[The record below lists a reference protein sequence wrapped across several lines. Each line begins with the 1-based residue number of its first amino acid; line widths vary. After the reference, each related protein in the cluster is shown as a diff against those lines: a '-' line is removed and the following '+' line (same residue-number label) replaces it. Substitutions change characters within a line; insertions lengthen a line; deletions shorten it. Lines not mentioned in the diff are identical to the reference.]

1 MTRILFL
8 WLALIGFWLP
18 WLARPASALQLSA
31 YELAEWQMFA
41 PQVLFGGVGL
51 SRVSFLAGAAAL
63 CVAFG
68 APAGWAWRER
78 RWGELVLIATGA
90 ALAAGT
96 ALPYYPYVLSAYQDP
111 EFATQFWM
119 TVAAVGLAGI
129 LAVLPERW
137 ASTGA
142 MVAVGFA
149 LWWPLSALLTL
160 HPIAE
165 SILAG
170 PWPIGPGPIVY
181 ATSLA
186 LAAVAL
192 FHAATRRRYPFSTG
206 TRTNKEA

>member
-1 MTRILFL
+1 MSSTPFL

-18 WLARPASALQLSA
+18 WLAQPASALQLSA

-41 PQVLFGGVGL
+41 PQVLFGDVGL
-51 SRVSFLAGAAAL
+51 NRMSFLAGAAAL

-68 APAGWAWRER
+68 MPVGRAR
-78 RWGELVLIATGA
+78 RGHRRGELVLSVTGA

-119 TVAAVGLAGI
+119 TAAAVGLAVI
-129 LAVLPERW
+129 LAGLPDRW
-137 ASTGA
+137 ASGGA
-142 MVAVGFA
+142 VVAVGFA
-149 LWWPLSALLTL
+149 IWWPLSALLTL
-160 HPIAE
+160 RPIGE

-181 ATSLA
+181 AAGLA
-186 LAAVAL
+186 LAALAL
-192 FHAATRRRYPFSTG
+192 FHAATRRRYPFSTSKD
-206 TRTNKEA
+206 TNTEA